1 METKFTSHEQ
11 LLDELSQL
19 NKEISILKEHK
30 NDLQK
35 LAEVLDYERDLYL
48 DLANALPLGV
58 YRLRVYHEKGT
69 EAENWYSSDN
79 EPYTIDFV
87 NDRFCEILDID
98 KQTFIKNPGILHD
111 LIFENDKAEFVDKN
125 VEANQKIL
133 PFLWEGRFKCRG
145 EIIWVHF
152 ESIPRVLD
160 NKDIIWTGILN
171 DISER
176 HRAEEEMKLKNMEL
190 QRLNA
195 EKDKFLSIIA
205 HDLKSPFNSIIGFSG
220 ILLEKVHQKDLT
232 SLQEYAEIIKS
243 SSQRAMNLLINLMQ
257 WSQAQTGRMEFN
269 PEPFDM
275 VETIEETI
283 QLFSNNA
290 LQKAIV
296 IETQLPDRIPVYGDK
311 AMIFTIVRN
320 LLSNAL
326 KFTNEGGSICIQA
339 KVNNEEM
346 ILSVSDTGIGMSKQV
361 MDKIFHIDSS
371 YSSPDTYGNKGTGL
385 GLMLCK
391 EFAEKHKGCI
401 RIESEPDKGSVFHLS
416 IPRQG
421 GL

>member
-1 METKFTSHEQ
+1 MESKFTSHEQ

-30 NDLQK
+30 SDLQK
-35 LAEVLDYERDLYL
+35 LAEVLDHERDLYL

-58 YRLRVYHEKGT
+58 YRLKVCREKGT
-69 EAENWYSSDN
+69 EAKNWYSSDN

-87 NDRFCEILDID
+87 NDRFCEILNID
-98 KQTFIKNPGILHD
+98 KQTFIRNPGILHD
-111 LIFENDKAEFVDKN
+111 LIFENDKAEFVDEN
-125 VEANQKIL
+125 VKANQHIL

-176 HRAEEEMKLKNMEL
+176 RKAEEEMKLKNMEL

-220 ILLEKVHQKDLT
+220 ILLEKVHQKDLP

-243 SSQRAMNLLINLMQ
+243 SSQRAMNLLTNLMQ
-257 WSQAQTGRMEFN
+257 WSQTQTGRMEFN
-269 PEPFDM
+269 PERFDM

-290 LQKAIV
+290 LQKSIH
-296 IETQLPDRIPVYGDK
+296 IEKQLPERMPVYADM
-311 AMIFTIVRN
+311 AMISTIVRN
-320 LLSNAL
+320 LLSNAI
-326 KFTNEGGSICIQA
+326 KFTNEGGTIRILARTS
-339 KVNNEEM
+339 NEEM
-346 ILSVSDTGIGMSKQV
+346 IVSVCDTGIGMSKKV

-371 YSSPDTYGNKGTGL
+371 YSTPDTYGNKGTGL

-401 RIESEPDKGSVFHLS
+401 RIESEPNKGSVFHFIL
-416 IPRQG
+416 PLQ
-421 GL
+421 

>member
-1 METKFTSHEQ
+1 MESKFTSHEQ

-30 NDLQK
+30 SDLQK
-35 LAEVLDYERDLYL
+35 LAEVLDHERDLYL

-58 YRLRVYHEKGT
+58 YRLKVCREKGT
-69 EAENWYSSDN
+69 EAKNWYSSDD

-87 NDRFCEILDID
+87 NDRFCEILNID
-98 KQTFIKNPGILHD
+98 KQTFIRNPGILHD

-125 VEANQKIL
+125 VKANQHIL

-176 HRAEEEMKLKNMEL
+176 RKAEEEMKLKNMEL

-195 EKDKFLSIIA
+195 EKDKFLAIIA

-220 ILLEKVHQKDLT
+220 ILLEKVHQKDLP

-243 SSQRAMNLLINLMQ
+243 SSQRAMNLLTNLMQ
-257 WSQAQTGRMEFN
+257 WSQTQTGRMEFN
-269 PEPFDM
+269 PERFDM

-290 LQKAIV
+290 LQKSIH
-296 IETQLPDRIPVYGDK
+296 IEKQLPERMPVYADM
-311 AMIFTIVRN
+311 AMISTIVRN
-320 LLSNAL
+320 LLSNAI
-326 KFTNEGGSICIQA
+326 KFTNEGGTIRILARTS
-339 KVNNEEM
+339 NEEM
-346 ILSVSDTGIGMSKQV
+346 IVSVCDTGIGMSKKV

-371 YSSPDTYGNKGTGL
+371 YSTPDTYGNKGTGL

-401 RIESEPDKGSVFHLS
+401 RIESEPNKGSVFHFIL
-416 IPRQG
+416 PLQ
-421 GL
+421 